1 MQQIKIR
8 GKRIFSS
15 SNIRPVCSSRDA
27 TWQKV
32 KKKKRERELPYS
44 INSINK
50 RIWWTDFKINTGVDK
65 FCTHRCNHCYCSI
78 REPVQWRLS
87 EQALNLSNIIERMQ
101 RPWTAPQFD
110 FTGFSSKST
119 RKLYTNR
126 YNCTIVPRYRV
137 VRTLFTLLFILSTHI
152 SQPFPFWERLP
163 SSKEVRNRVFR
174 GITSR
179 PNKNRSRSKKIN
191 NRFSAFC
198 LRFLDSLLRIR
209 FQMGKRETTILLLG
223 GPEPTNQNK
232 HTRNWIKVS
241 SRYIPLI

>member
-1 MQQIKIR
+1 MESCD
-8 GKRIFSS
+8 FSS
-15 SNIRPVCSSRDA
+15 KKNRFFFAKNHYSKRYLLARFCDYALLLIDDNA
-27 TWQKV
+27 TGKNPWQENFFIVKYSPRLFFAWRNMTKS
-32 KKKKRERELPYS
+32 KKKRKKKERERELPYS

-137 VRTLFTLLFILSTHI
+137 VRTLFTLLFILSIHI
-152 SQPFPFWERLP
+152 SQPFPFWERLRR
-163 SSKEVRNRVFR
+163 RNFEIEFFE
-174 GITSR
+174 G
-179 PNKNRSRSKKIN
+179 
-191 NRFSAFC
+191 
-198 LRFLDSLLRIR
+198 
-209 FQMGKRETTILLLG
+209 
-223 GPEPTNQNK
+223 
-232 HTRNWIKVS
+232 
-241 SRYIPLI
+241 

>member
-1 MQQIKIR
+1 MQQVKIR

-15 SNIRPVCSSRDA
+15 SNIRPVCSSRDV

-32 KKKKRERELPYS
+32 KKKKRERQLPYS

-110 FTGFSSKST
+110 FTGFYSKST

-152 SQPFPFWERLP
+152 SNSSPSGRDFVEG
-163 SSKEVRNRVFR
+163 SSKSSF
-174 GITSR
+174 SR
-179 PNKNRSRSKKIN
+179 DN
-191 NRFSAFC
+191 FA
-198 LRFLDSLLRIR
+198 
-209 FQMGKRETTILLLG
+209 
-223 GPEPTNQNK
+223 PE
-232 HTRNWIKVS
+232 
-241 SRYIPLI
+241 

>member
-1 MQQIKIR
+1 MQQVKIR

-15 SNIRPVCSSRDA
+15 SNIRPVCSPRDV

-32 KKKKRERELPYS
+32 KKKKRERQLPYS

-126 YNCTIVPRYRV
+126 CTIVQLFHDIVSYARYSLYYLFFLPIFL
-137 VRTLFTLLFILSTHI
+137 TLPLLGET
-152 SQPFPFWERLP
+152 
-163 SSKEVRNRVFR
+163 SSREVRNRVFR

-241 SRYIPLI
+241 PRYIPLI